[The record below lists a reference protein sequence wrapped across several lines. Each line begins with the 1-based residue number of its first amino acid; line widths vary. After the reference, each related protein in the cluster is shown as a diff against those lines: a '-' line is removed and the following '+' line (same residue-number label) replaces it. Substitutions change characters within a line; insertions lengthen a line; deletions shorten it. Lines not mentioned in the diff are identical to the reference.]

1 MLCITSEGIPDQC
14 FSDEHMNNEDTKHV
28 SKVIIVY
35 KGKLLLLL
43 PMNKQKWHLPG
54 GHIKRGE
61 TSQEGARREVKE
73 ETQLLI
79 TSFTSVY
86 RLHNFELFLCKTS
99 TNNVKLSSEHRSY
112 KWVTSNEALHKM
124 YITKETERDLTEA
137 INKQLIVLPAQKQ
150 KITKKK
156 QQQDVD
162 LEDEE
167 NK

>member
-1 MLCITSEGIPDQC
+1 
-14 FSDEHMNNEDTKHV
+14 MNDEDTKHV
-28 SKVIIVY
+28 SKAIIVY
-35 KGKLLLLL
+35 NGKLLLLL
-43 PMNKQKWHLPG
+43 PVDKQKWHLPG

-61 TSQEGARREVKE
+61 TPLAGAKREVQE

-86 RLHNFELFLCKTS
+86 RIHNFELFLCKTS

-112 KWVTSNEALHKM
+112 KWVTPNEALYKM

-137 INKQLIVLPAQKQ
+137 INKQLITLPAKNQ